1 MVIIAPTPRIVDGQL
16 EVAFIVVSQQGT
28 LLNGTEVY
36 EAVVENE
43 EQLVEAVSELLKN
56 VISLMF
62 ATLIIINNMHV
73 I

>member
-62 ATLIIINNMHV
+62 ATLIIINNIHV

>member
-1 MVIIAPTPRIVDGQL
+1 MIIAPTPRIVDGQL

-62 ATLIIINNMHV
+62 AIIINNMHV

>member
-1 MVIIAPTPRIVDGQL
+1 MIIAPTPRIVDGQL

-43 EQLVEAVSELLKN
+43 EQLVEAVSEPLKN

-62 ATLIIINNMHV
+62 ATLIIINNVHV

>member
-1 MVIIAPTPRIVDGQL
+1 MIIAPTPRIVDGQL

-56 VISLMF
+56 VISLTF

>member
-1 MVIIAPTPRIVDGQL
+1 MIIAPTPRIVDGQL

-43 EQLVEAVSELLKN
+43 EQLVEAVSEFLKN

-62 ATLIIINNMHV
+62 ATLIIINNTHV